1 MEQDEKDIVL
11 EAMVEYLCL
20 VKEVIS
26 LYIEG
31 KATKEDLQDLVEG
44 MDAIIKSSE
53 EGELDEI

>member
-1 MEQDEKDIVL
+1 MEQNEENIVL

-26 LYIEG
+26 LYIDG

-53 EGELDEI
+53 AEEIDEN